1 MFSKLVGRTALS
13 AGVASLAAVAASS
26 SSPLA
31 SLSSTTTQCED
42 ANTPTTTT
50 TTSTSTTTPVG
61 PPSITQKRIFKSLR
75 KETTLRH
82 AVDKEEKPSEAQSLY
97 PIRRS
102 NTRRELSKLRSQEKE
117 ILRRWE
123 LDEDG
128 WRELPAR
135 AWPAY
140 QPKPEELEGIESQFN
155 DLGCEDQDGSN
166 TFCQDL
172 LFHISTTLVFYNVN
186 AEKGFA
192 QYEKLANEGHV
203 DSMVA
208 CGIMLVEGFGIK
220 PDPSKG
226 IEWLRKAILKGST
239 QGCYELGTCL
249 YTGID
254 EVLEED
260 PEGAFALFEK
270 AALKDHTGALYM
282 VADCLIEGE
291 GTEKSVGKAVPL
303 FYKAAERGHRYSRQR
318 IRELLARKEY
328 Q

>member
-1 MFSKLVGRTALS
+1 MFSKVVGRTALS
-13 AGVASLAAVAASS
+13 AGATSLAVAAASASGALTSS
-26 SSPLA
+26 A
-31 SLSSTTTQCED
+31 SASTTTTKCD
-42 ANTPTTTT
+42 AKNTTTAT
-50 TTSTSTTTPVG
+50 PGTS
-61 PPSITQKRIFKSLR
+61 QKRIFKSLR

-82 AVDKEEKPSEAQSLY
+82 ASDKEVPPSEAKSFF
-97 PIRRS
+97 PVRRS
-102 NTRRELSKLRSQEKE
+102 NTRKELSKLRAKEKE
-117 ILRRWE
+117 IFTRWE

-140 QPKPEELEGIESQFN
+140 QPKPEELEGIQSQFN
-155 DLGCEDQDGSN
+155 DLGCDDQIDSS

-172 LFHISTTLVFYNVN
+172 LFHISTTLVFYNVDTK
-186 AEKGFA
+186 KGFA
-192 QYEKLANEGHV
+192 QYEKLAKEGHV

-208 CGIMLVEGFGIK
+208 CGVMLVEGFGIK
-220 PDPSKG
+220 PDPATG
-226 IEWLRKAILKGST
+226 IEWFRKAILKGSA

-254 EVLEED
+254 GVLEED

-270 AALKDHTGALYM
+270 AAQKDHTGGIYM

-291 GTEKSVGKAVPL
+291 GTEKSVGRAVPL
-303 FYKAAERGHRYSRQR
+303 FYRAAERGHRYARQR